1 MIKRS
6 SLLTA
11 ALAASLSLLSACA
24 VEPPQP
30 VQTVPR
36 RAETGAPLPP
46 MGSGPIA
53 TDGAGNTVASERRGA
68 LLAPGSGP
76 VTTGGAHDVTTRERR
91 GAPLPPTAVQPLGT
105 SGPTMAP

>member
-11 ALAASLSLLSACA
+11 AIAASLSLLSACTT
-24 VEPPQP
+24 EPPQP
-30 VQTVPR
+30 IQTMPG

-46 MGSGPIA
+46 MGSGQVV

-68 LLAPGSGP
+68 PLAPGSGP
-76 VTTGGAHDVTTRERR
+76 VTTGGAHDVAARERR
-91 GAPLPPTAVQPLGT
+91 GAPLPPTTVQPLGT
-105 SGPTMAP
+105 SGSTMAP